1 VIGVHRD
8 EGNSSWLKLLG
19 TPTPDSGLVILSYQ
33 AVR

>member
-1 VIGVHRD
+1 VIGVDRD

-19 TPTPDSGLVILSYQ
+19 TPTPDSVLVILSYP